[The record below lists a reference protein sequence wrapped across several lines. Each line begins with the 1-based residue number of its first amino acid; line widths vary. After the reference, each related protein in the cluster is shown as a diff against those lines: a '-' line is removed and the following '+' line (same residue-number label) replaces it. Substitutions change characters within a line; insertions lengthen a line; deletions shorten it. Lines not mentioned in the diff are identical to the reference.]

1 VECLISFPFSAG
13 KPSLVKALTGSAA
26 SNVKADRVR
35 HFGALAAASPGAVQK
50 AIDELVEGGYLAFYE
65 HEDGFK
71 LLRVTEEGLDGVPAN
86 AVSLKQKRQP
96 KTRDRS
102 APAPRQDRSAR
113 IDTERTRATRQPEED
128 REPTP
133 EEADLF
139 ERLRQWR
146 RVIANRLGLPPY
158 IIFHDKTLWAIARA
172 QPTTVEDLLQIKG
185 VGQSHID
192 KYGED
197 LLEALASFSEGEPEL

>member
-1 VECLISFPFSAG
+1 
-13 KPSLVKALTGSAA
+13 VKALTGSAA
-26 SNVKADRVR
+26 SNVRADRVR
-35 HFGALAAASPGAVQK
+35 HFGALAAASPSAIQK

-65 HEDGFK
+65 HDEGFK
-71 LLRVTEEGLDGVPAN
+71 LLRVTEEGLEGVPSN
-86 AVSLKQKRQP
+86 TVSLKQKRQP
-96 KTRDRS
+96 KPRDRTGT
-102 APAPRQDRSAR
+102 AIAPRPDRAAR
-113 IDTERTRATRQPEED
+113 VDTERTKALRRSEED

-146 RVIANRLGLPPY
+146 RVIANRVGLPPY

-172 QPTTVEDLLQIKG
+172 QPTTVDDLLQIKG

-192 KYGED
+192 KYGEE
-197 LLEALASFSEGEPEL
+197 LLEALASFAETEDELEL